1 MRKNK
6 KISKPDSY
14 ISLKAKYNVSI
25 QAHEMRAYKLGFL
38 IPKQHS
44 YFYRQISIK
53 NNRLEEPLD
62 REIVFKRP
70 RKIRSFL
77 T

>member
-1 MRKNK
+1 
-6 KISKPDSY
+6 
-14 ISLKAKYNVSI
+14 
-25 QAHEMRAYKLGFL
+25 MRAYKLGFL